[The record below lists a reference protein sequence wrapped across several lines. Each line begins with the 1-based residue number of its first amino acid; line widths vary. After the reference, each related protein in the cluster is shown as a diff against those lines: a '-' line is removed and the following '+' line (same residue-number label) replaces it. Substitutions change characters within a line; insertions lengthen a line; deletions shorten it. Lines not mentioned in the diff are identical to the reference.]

1 MAGRAARPQ
10 AGFESAGYPATI
22 GKETGNLAEPMT
34 KEELIARAKAS
45 FKDYENGELID
56 LEELEKFTIA
66 PTETS

>member
-1 MAGRAARPQ
+1 
-10 AGFESAGYPATI
+10 
-22 GKETGNLAEPMT
+22 MT

-45 FKDYENGELID
+45 YKDYENGELID